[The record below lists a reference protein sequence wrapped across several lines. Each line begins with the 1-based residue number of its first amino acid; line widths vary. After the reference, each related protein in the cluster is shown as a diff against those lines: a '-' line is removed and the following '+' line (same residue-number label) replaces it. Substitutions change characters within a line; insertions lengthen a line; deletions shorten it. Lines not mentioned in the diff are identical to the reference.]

1 MSTTRKVAHNTAY
14 QLIGKITS
22 TLLGLVAIAM
32 MTRYLGVEKFGWYIT
47 TMAFLQFI
55 GILIDFGLIPVTAQ
69 MMSEPD
75 HDKDK
80 LFKNLLGFRFVTAI
94 LFLGIAPL
102 FALLF
107 PYPTEVKM
115 AIGFTTIAFLGIA
128 MNQVLIGFYQT
139 KLKMHIQAIG
149 ENVGRIVLVVG
160 LWLVVHNQASFLTV
174 MWVVVLNSLAYT
186 IVLWLGAKKYT
197 SISFGFDWVI
207 WKSIMKKMWPIAIS
221 IVFNVV
227 YLKGDTLLLSIFRTQ
242 AEVGI
247 YGAAYRVIDIL
258 SQTAMMIMGVML
270 PLLAFNWS
278 RNLKNEFKKYFQ
290 MSFDTMMLL
299 AVPMMV
305 GTIVLANKIVLFIF
319 EKEFI
324 ASVLP
329 LQILSLAVF
338 GLYLGAVFGHTAVA
352 INKQKQ
358 TMWIYISDAIITLVG
373 YLIFIP
379 MYGMYGA
386 AGMTVF
392 SELYAGILLFF
403 TVRYYTGETLQFKT
417 LGKIIFASLVMGAT
431 LWFLPQLNIILLVLL
446 GILVYGTI
454 IILIKVVSK
463 ETLKEILTLKQ

>member
-1 MSTTRKVAHNTAY
+1 
-14 QLIGKITS
+14 
-22 TLLGLVAIAM
+22 
-32 MTRYLGVEKFGWYIT
+32 
-47 TMAFLQFI
+47 
-55 GILIDFGLIPVTAQ
+55 
-69 MMSEPD
+69 
-75 HDKDK
+75 
-80 LFKNLLGFRFVTAI
+80 
-94 LFLGIAPL
+94 
-102 FALLF
+102 
-107 PYPTEVKM
+107 VKM